1 MWKKLS
7 DEARRNIDENRAFAL
22 MAETPSLVKRF
33 VLVRGRTQMS
43 EENENSKNDE
53 SDDNYAL
60 RFLLDDLDIRGT
72 VARIGSVWR
81 QMLGGRGYPPPVA
94 QLLGEMSA
102 TTLLIGSNL
111 KRSFKWKTAER
122 GGECDGEP

>member
-22 MAETPSLVKRF
+22 MVETPSLVKRF

-81 QMLGGRGYPPPVA
+81 QMLG
-94 QLLGEMSA
+94 EMSA
-102 TTLLIGSNL
+102 TTLFIGSNL